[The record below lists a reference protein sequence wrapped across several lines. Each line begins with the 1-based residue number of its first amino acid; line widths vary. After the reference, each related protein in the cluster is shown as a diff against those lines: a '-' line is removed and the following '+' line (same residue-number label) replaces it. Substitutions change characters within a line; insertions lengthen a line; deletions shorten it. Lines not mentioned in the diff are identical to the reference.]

1 MRFFVLFF
9 SIFMTSACSNNEQ
22 SAAFQTASGW
32 PEIEINTKSKQ
43 AVVDNLIH
51 RNVSNG
57 WSLESESPSLLVFS
71 FIDSS
76 GTVGSAFTQVLLG
89 NANSTPPKYE
99 ARYVITMLGE
109 EKVKVIVNAYV
120 STQMLSGQTRSMP
133 LSNNKD
139 TFDMYQAQLNRVKK
153 EIEVIK

>member
-9 SIFMTSACSNNEQ
+9 SIFMTSACSNHEQ

-57 WSLESESPSLLVFS
+57 WSL
-71 FIDSS
+71 
-76 GTVGSAFTQVLLG
+76 G
-89 NANSTPPKYE
+89 
-99 ARYVITMLGE
+99 
-109 EKVKVIVNAYV
+109 VKVRAFLF
-120 STQMLSGQTRSMP
+120 SHLSIAVER
-133 LSNNKD
+133 
-139 TFDMYQAQLNRVKK
+139 
-153 EIEVIK
+153 